1 MTGAIRISLLQ
12 NHGMQ
17 EERKAAG
24 PAGRPRQSPAQ
35 ARLLAPAGGSEN
47 CKQSSCCCCCP
58 LTEGLK
64 ENGAPRRSPPD
75 DLKAI
80 GCSGG
85 DRRGGLKKN
94 CHIAT
99 WVGEKIRFGSEMTCA
114 TCCTISSKRWRG
126 TLEVSMSVHQR
137 RFEPSALQ
145 RRGSAVDSRS
155 GRFRQWGPLPL
166 APRPCACPVRASA
179 PSRRRATS
187 APVYHPS
194 YLRNCHS
201 FNNRSYRSASS

>member
-1 MTGAIRISLLQ
+1 VTG
-12 NHGMQ
+12 G
-17 EERKAAG
+17 E
-24 PAGRPRQSPAQ
+24 
-35 ARLLAPAGGSEN
+35 
-47 CKQSSCCCCCP
+47 
-58 LTEGLK
+58 
-64 ENGAPRRSPPD
+64 
-75 DLKAI
+75 
-80 GCSGG
+80 
-85 DRRGGLKKN
+85 GLKKN

-187 APVYHPS
+187 APAYHSS
-194 YLRNCHS
+194 YLRNWHS
-201 FNNRSYRSASS
+201 FNNRSYPHLLSAGSPGGDAGREAGGGPCRQAPPVAGASAPPCTSPWYWELQIALLPGVIAAL